1 MEELL
6 LENLI
11 EVGPDARALDILVA
25 IYRSPRM
32 PLHTRMRAAVA
43 ALPYESP
50 KLAVTAVVE
59 GKDFASLLEA
69 RLKRGQSM
77 LAKAGPGPMIEARA
91 EPRRTGEAQPE
102 ARSFIRRF

>member
-1 MEELL
+1 MGSMETR
-6 LENLI
+6 
-11 EVGPDARALDILVA
+11 VKA
-25 IYRSPRM
+25 RM
-32 PLHTRMRAAVA
+32 PTSLEFLRAVYWNDKLPLSVRMRAAMAV
-43 ALPYESP
+43 LPFEHP
-50 KLAVTAVVE
+50 KLAVTAVMG

-69 RLKRGQSM
+69 RLRRGQSM